1 MCVLYEHAVC
11 VLIHLFEDWGLGV
24 LTGTWVEICSVLSVS
39 RVGSSHVNKVGDY
52 NSLSVT
58 KK

>member
-1 MCVLYEHAVC
+1 MCFDSS
-11 VLIHLFEDWGLGV
+11 IGGLGV
-24 LTGTWVEICSVLSVS
+24 GGLNWYLDIEICSVLSAS

>member
-11 VLIHLFEDWGLGV
+11 VLIHLLADWGLGV
-24 LTGTWVEICSVLSVS
+24 LTGTWVEICSVLSAS
-39 RVGSSHVNKVGDY
+39 RVRSSHVNKVGDY